1 MLSELGENNNVI
13 QFIIIS
19 AQNNFLDLL
28 AKPCC
33 LVGVLWEAV
42 KKYMKEYA
50 NTPGSGQVW

>member
-28 AKPCC
+28 VKPCC
-33 LVGVLWEAV
+33 LVGVLWEAE
-42 KKYMKEYA
+42 K
-50 NTPGSGQVW
+50 NI

>member
-28 AKPCC
+28 VKPCC

-42 KKYMKEYA
+42 KEYIFKKMPC
-50 NTPGSGQVW
+50 TGHGYP